1 MKTEVYELNG
11 KQICIP
17 IAESYKDC
25 ITLIRSDR
33 YRRYGKKES
42 ALVIILQSLRPYK
55 SSVLFW
61 LRLCQYK
68 GWLYPLCKIMC
79 ARAKRKA
86 LVALPTSTKIG
97 YGFTIGA
104 QGGMCMAINGGT
116 IIGNNVGISQFV
128 NIGTNSSTYS
138 IIGDGVYIGPHSC
151 IVEGVK
157 IGNNATIGAGAIV
170 TKDIPENA
178 TAAGVPAKVLNYD
191 NPGRFIK
198 RRWPVTEND

>member
-11 KQICIP
+11 KQIHIP

-42 ALVIILQSLRPYK
+42 TLTIIIKSLMPYK

-68 GWLYPLCKIMC
+68 GWLYPLCKLMC

-86 LVALPTSTKIG
+86 LVALPTRTKIG

-104 QGGMCMAINGGT
+104 QGGMCIAINGGT

-138 IIGDGVYIGPHSC
+138 IIGDGVYIGPHTC
-151 IVEGVK
+151 IVEGIK

-191 NPGRFIK
+191 NPGRFIR
-198 RRWPVTEND
+198 RRWPVSK

>member
-1 MKTEVYELNG
+1 MKTEVYDLNG
-11 KQICIP
+11 KQIRIP

-42 ALVIILQSLRPYK
+42 ALTIILQSLRPYK

-79 ARAKRKA
+79 ARAKRKT

-128 NIGTNSSTYS
+128 NIGSNNSTYA
-138 IIGDGVYIGPHSC
+138 IIGDGAYIGPHTC

-157 IGNNATIGAGAIV
+157 IGNNATIGAGSIV

-178 TAAGVPAKVLNYD
+178 TAAGVPARVLNYD
-191 NPGRFIK
+191 NPGRFIR
-198 RRWPVTEND
+198 RRWPV

>member
-198 RRWPVTEND
+198 RRWPITESD

>member
-1 MKTEVYELNG
+1 MKTEVYDLNG
-11 KQICIP
+11 KQIRIP

-42 ALVIILQSLRPYK
+42 ALTIILQSLRPYK

-79 ARAKRKA
+79 ARAKRKT

-128 NIGTNSSTYS
+128 NIGSNNSTYA
-138 IIGDGVYIGPHSC
+138 IIGDGAYIGPHTC

-157 IGNNATIGAGAIV
+157 IGNNATIGAGSIV
-170 TKDIPENA
+170 TRDIPENA
-178 TAAGVPAKVLNYD
+178 TAAGVPARVLNYD
-191 NPGRFIK
+191 NPGRFIR
-198 RRWPVTEND
+198 RRWPV

>member
-1 MKTEVYELNG
+1 MKTEVYDLNG
-11 KQICIP
+11 KQIRIP

-42 ALVIILQSLRPYK
+42 TLTIILQSLRPYK

-79 ARAKRKA
+79 ARAKRKT

-128 NIGTNSSTYS
+128 NIGSNNSTYA
-138 IIGDGVYIGPHSC
+138 IIGDGAYIGPHTC

-157 IGNNATIGAGAIV
+157 IGNNATIGAGSIV

-178 TAAGVPAKVLNYD
+178 TAAGVPARVLNYD
-191 NPGRFIK
+191 NPGRFIR
-198 RRWPVTEND
+198 RRWPV

>member
-11 KQICIP
+11 KQIRIP
-17 IAESYKDC
+17 VAENYKDC
-25 ITLIRSDR
+25 MTLIRSDR

-42 ALVIILQSLRPYK
+42 TLSIIIKSLMPYK

-68 GWLYPLCKIMC
+68 GWLYPLCKLMC
-79 ARAKRKA
+79 ARAKRKT

-104 QGGMCMAINGGT
+104 QGGMCIAINGGT
-116 IIGNNVGISQFV
+116 IIGNNVNISQFV
-128 NIGTNSSTYS
+128 NIGTNSSTYA
-138 IIGDGVYIGPHSC
+138 IIGDNVYIGPHTC
-151 IVEGVK
+151 IVEGIK

-178 TAAGVPAKVLNYD
+178 TAAGVPARVLNYN

-198 RRWPVTEND
+198 NPWPVSE